1 MQDIA
6 HSQSIG
12 VSKQV
17 RVAARARPWSQI
29 SKQAAARAN
38 RLCCVCHTCMEIT
51 TLASIGSEEPVFLL
65 VFNPPANL
73 QITSHAFF
81 HLVHVAA
88 LAQRRSPSDDL
99 VATLSIFYGLRTRG
113 GTLYCTIGPTVREWS
128 LSRWKSS
135 LL

>member
-12 VSKQV
+12 VSKQ
-17 RVAARARPWSQI
+17 VAARARPWSQI

-38 RLCCVCHTCMEIT
+38 RLCWLRLPYMHVWR
-51 TLASIGSEEPVFLL
+51 LPRALGSEEPVFLL

-81 HLVHVAA
+81 HL
-88 LAQRRSPSDDL
+88 RRK
-99 VATLSIFYGLRTRG
+99 F
-113 GTLYCTIGPTVREWS
+113 
-128 LSRWKSS
+128 
-135 LL
+135 

>member
-38 RLCCVCHTCMEIT
+38 RLCCVCHTCTSMEIT
-51 TLASIGSEEPVFLL
+51 TLGSEEPVFLL

-81 HLVHVAA
+81 HLAA

-99 VATLSIFYGLRTRG
+99 VATPSIFYGLRTRG